1 MCVYKY
7 YGTFNSIIFTVG
19 TNAIKVTAMI
29 QYLNLGGR
37 QYMSET
43 CMSRFSK
50 KNRTEEI
57 SDDVH

>member
-1 MCVYKY
+1 MY